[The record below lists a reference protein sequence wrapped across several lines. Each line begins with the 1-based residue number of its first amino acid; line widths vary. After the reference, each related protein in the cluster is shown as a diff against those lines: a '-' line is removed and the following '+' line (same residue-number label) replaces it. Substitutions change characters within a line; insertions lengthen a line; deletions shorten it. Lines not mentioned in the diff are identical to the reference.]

1 MAAQAIGS
9 GWWPGQTND
18 SQESQAFWMQHG
30 EALTAIQESIKAAF
44 AEHDGA
50 SILLW
55 DAALKGIIAGISD
68 LLSQHEIRIE
78 TGEK

>member
-1 MAAQAIGS
+1 MAEAIGS
-9 GWWPGQTND
+9 GWWPGETNQ
-18 SQESQAFWMQHG
+18 SEEAQEFWMRHG

-55 DAALKGIIAGISD
+55 DAALRGIIAGIAD
-68 LLSQHEIRIE
+68 GLSQHEIRIE
-78 TGEK
+78 TDE